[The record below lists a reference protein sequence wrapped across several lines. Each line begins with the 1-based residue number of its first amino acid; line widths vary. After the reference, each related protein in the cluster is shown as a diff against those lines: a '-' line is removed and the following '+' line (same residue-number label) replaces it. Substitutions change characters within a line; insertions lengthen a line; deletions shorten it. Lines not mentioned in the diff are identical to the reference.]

1 MREEARGIIRR
12 VCNANEDHAV
22 VFSGT
27 GATSAVNL
35 LLSKLK
41 LKQLCEQ
48 VKLSKLVETFESDND
63 KEKMR
68 LVGEQANT
76 QGEVGSE
83 HFCKRNRWNS
93 YDCTLCKVILPSL
106 GVYEKHA

>member
-1 MREEARGIIRR
+1 MPLYANTHSMQSAGGKYTIYVREEARAIIRR

-41 LKQLCEQ
+41 LK
-48 VKLSKLVETFESDND
+48 
-63 KEKMR
+63 
-68 LVGEQANT
+68 
-76 QGEVGSE
+76 
-83 HFCKRNRWNS
+83 
-93 YDCTLCKVILPSL
+93 
-106 GVYEKHA
+106 